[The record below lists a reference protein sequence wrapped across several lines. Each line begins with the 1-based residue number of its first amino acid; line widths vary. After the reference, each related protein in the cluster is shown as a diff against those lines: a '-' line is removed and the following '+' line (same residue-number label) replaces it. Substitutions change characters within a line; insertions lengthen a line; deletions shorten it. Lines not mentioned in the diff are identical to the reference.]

1 MDAQEFI
8 AQKDRDFRKEKERA
22 HSFEDGEGNTTYWY
36 REAWTFMQQSNYPTK
51 VFLFDRFRMAGS
63 GELQYRISFYG
74 YKYFRW
80 DWSRSCPLIPVED
93 LQPLLDK
100 ARREGTLL

>member
-1 MDAQEFI
+1 
-8 AQKDRDFRKEKERA
+8 
-22 HSFEDGEGNTTYWY
+22 
-36 REAWTFMQQSNYPTK
+36 
-51 VFLFDRFRMAGS
+51 MAGS